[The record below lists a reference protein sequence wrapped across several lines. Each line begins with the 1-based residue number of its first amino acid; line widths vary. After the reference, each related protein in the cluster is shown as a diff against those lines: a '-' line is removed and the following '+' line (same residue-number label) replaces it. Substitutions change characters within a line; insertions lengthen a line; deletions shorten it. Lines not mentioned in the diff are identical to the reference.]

1 MLANYT
7 YGNNNQQ
14 NTMVSP
20 AVTYPVS
27 LMTQYAYK
35 DPQFALGNLIGS
47 YLANRYLGNI
57 LGGENTGSGNG
68 APTPVNDA
76 DFQNTLNASAGNK
89 FSLDANGNAVYNTP
103 AFLPA
108 TYSDAAV
115 TGGGIA
121 GTSFKDYLDNVNQT
135 NSGGL
140 LNYQQ
145 LAQQAGITPQAQAV
159 AQTGQAMSGLLPTST
174 SAPAAT
180 GSIPAIDGSLGLKTG
195 NVSFN
200 IGGGT
205 SPFSNGWTYNNPYL
219 KKDRGDIA
227 GQGAVSPENGSED
240 SAVYTI
246 DEKFPG
252 MVKEGNIDLAS
263 RPVVHLP
270 DGSIATVRSIGV
282 NIDGKEY
289 LLPTVSQDGRLLS
302 NDEAVDE
309 FKRTGKYLGIFDS
322 PEASDR
328 YAEALHNQQDKLY
341 NRRPENEVDTSQPIQ
356 PVDKN
361 PIKPANEYPIRASAP
376 ITEDKKEVLD
386 GNNLRIMSANDGQV
400 YDFTVSDDGNWIT
413 FGNARMPIQSKN
425 QLISAMHDPNQSFRN
440 IEEMATSTHNN
451 TPVMSESDA
460 AIIAQ
465 DPSRRTEWL
474 NLMNNQDRRD
484 MTDADNPGVY
494 PTWYVSA
501 NNAMRNAQNN
511 PNTQIDSNNAPQ
523 PFNADEWQRDFAI
536 RQLRRG
542 VSPEA
547 INSMLSV
554 LMPTMQRREDDYN
567 RYQESAIWPTYYAAI
582 QQGDYGTAAQLGEA
596 MLQYNPN
603 LGSMMLNNIPGG
615 RDYWTSA
622 EAVRRAE
629 RQQAANIAAE
639 QRNRQYKIEDS
650 NREYQQSVDLK
661 MLDHKL
667 SQIDKAWD
675 YQQKLAFQRASN
687 QDKVDMLTNAGMS
700 PQEATFTVYGGKKSG
715 RSSGGPSSDKDFS
728 RAMQII
734 KAYNSYDGE
743 GPNPYASAYP
753 AAQDV
758 VNNYGLV
765 PLNSNNDYYQAM
777 SWITDRLER
786 NNALGNPYSK
796 EQMMQLIDN
805 NLEPNTAK
813 SVKDSINWQDY
824 FGA

>member
-89 FSLDANGNAVYNTP
+89 FSLDANGNAEYNTP

-115 TGGGIA
+115 TVGGVA

-328 YAEALHNQQDKLY
+328 YAEALHNQQDKMY
-341 NRRPENEVDTSQPIQ
+341 TRRPENEADTSQPIQ
-356 PVDKN
+356 PIDTN
-361 PIKPANEYPIRASAP
+361 PIKPANEYPIQPSTP

-400 YDFTVSDDGNWIT
+400 YGFTVSDDGNWIT

-484 MTDADNPGVY
+484 MTDTDNVGVY

-511 PNTQIDSNNAPQ
+511 PNAQIDSNNAPQ

-547 INSMLSV
+547 INSMLSM

-700 PQEATFTVYGGKKSG
+700 PQEATLTVYGGKKSG
-715 RSSGGPSSDKDFS
+715 DNSS
-728 RAMQII
+728 
-734 KAYNSYDGE
+734 
-743 GPNPYASAYP
+743 
-753 AAQDV
+753 
-758 VNNYGLV
+758 
-765 PLNSNNDYYQAM
+765 SNNRRYQQLKDWIDSYEKAHANDPDTSWKDDYDY
-777 SWITDRLER
+777 RLRKEEFNR
-786 NNALGNPYSK
+786 YTEPQYDFNNANDLYSFATDLIMSGEYSDEEIKNTLRNVSPEMAENVISTYQK
-796 EQMMQLIDN
+796 EGKL
-805 NLEPNTAK
+805 K
-813 SVKDSINWQDY
+813 
-824 FGA
+824 

>member
-440 IEEMATSTHNN
+440 IEEMGTSTHNN

-700 PQEATFTVYGGKKSG
+700 PQEATLTVYGGKKSG
-715 RSSGGPSSDKDFS
+715 DNSS
-728 RAMQII
+728 
-734 KAYNSYDGE
+734 
-743 GPNPYASAYP
+743 
-753 AAQDV
+753 
-758 VNNYGLV
+758 
-765 PLNSNNDYYQAM
+765 SNNRRYQQLKDWIDSYEKAHANDPDTSWKDDYDY
-777 SWITDRLER
+777 RLRKEEFNR
-786 NNALGNPYSK
+786 YTEPQYDFNNANDLYSFATDLIMSGEYSDEEIKNTLRNVSPEMAENVISTYQK
-796 EQMMQLIDN
+796 EGKL
-805 NLEPNTAK
+805 K
-813 SVKDSINWQDY
+813 
-824 FGA
+824 

>member
-180 GSIPAIDGSLGLKTG
+180 GSIPAIDGSFGLKTG

-328 YAEALHNQQDKLY
+328 YAEALHNQQDKMY
-341 NRRPENEVDTSQPIQ
+341 TRRSENEADNSQPIQ

-413 FGNARMPIQSKN
+413 FGNARMPIHSKN

-451 TPVMSESDA
+451 APVMSESDA

-511 PNTQIDSNNAPQ
+511 PNAQIDSNNAPQ

-639 QRNRQYKIEDS
+639 QRNRQYKLEDS
-650 NREYQQSVDLK
+650 DRDFARDIYLKQLGEQLRQNGRAYEYSLK
-661 MLDHKL
+661 SDYERQKINDRYSWAMQHGYSPEEAANYALGGSRGSRSSSSGEKLSKKEQELSNELNNLYSQAMKVGSDGRLDHDAVAALTDFVSENTSKL
-667 SQIDKAWD
+667 DEEDATTMRAMAYAAQGMM
-675 YQQKLAFQRASN
+675 QKLDGHEDGAYAMWSN
-687 QDKVDMLTNAGMS
+687 VPRYLLEQLLPRMNWEG
-700 PQEATFTVYGGKKSG
+700 
-715 RSSGGPSSDKDFS
+715 
-728 RAMQII
+728 
-734 KAYNSYDGE
+734 YD
-743 GPNPYASAYP
+743 
-753 AAQDV
+753 
-758 VNNYGLV
+758 
-765 PLNSNNDYYQAM
+765 
-777 SWITDRLER
+777 
-786 NNALGNPYSK
+786 
-796 EQMMQLIDN
+796 
-805 NLEPNTAK
+805 
-813 SVKDSINWQDY
+813 
-824 FGA
+824 

>member
-7 YGNNNQQ
+7 YGNNNQG
-14 NTMVSP
+14 NNMVSP

-47 YLANRYLGNI
+47 YLANKYLGNI
-57 LGGENTGSGNG
+57 MGGENNGTGTP
-68 APTPVNDA
+68 APASDA
-76 DFQNTLNASAGNK
+76 DFQNTLNANIGNK
-89 FSLDANGNAVYNTP
+89 FSLDANGNALYNTS

-121 GTSFKDYLDNVNQT
+121 GTSFKDYLNNINQ
-135 NSGGL
+135 NNASGL

-145 LAQQAGITPQAQAV
+145 LSQQAGIIPQEQAV
-159 AQTGQAMSGLLPTST
+159 AQTGQAVGGLLPTST
-174 SAPAAT
+174 PATIGT
-180 GSIPAIDGSLGLKTG
+180 GSIPPIDGSLGLKMGG
-195 NVSFN
+195 NTSFN
-200 IGGGT
+200 IGGGL

-227 GQGAVSPENGSED
+227 GQGAVSPENASAD

-252 MVKEGNIDLAS
+252 MIKEGNIDLAS

-282 NIDGKEY
+282 NIGGKEY

-328 YAEALHNQQDKLY
+328 YAEALHNQQDKMY
-341 NRRPENEVDTSQPIQ
+341 TRRSENEADNLQPIQ

-361 PIKPANEYPIRASAP
+361 PIKPANEYPIRESAP
-376 ITEDKKEVLD
+376 ITEDKKEVLN

-440 IEEMATSTHNN
+440 IEEMATSVHNN

-474 NLMNNQDRRD
+474 NLINNRDRRD
-484 MTDADNPGVY
+484 MTDTDNSGVY
-494 PTWYVSA
+494 PTWYISA

-511 PNTQIDSNNAPQ
+511 PNTLIDSNAPQ
-523 PFNADEWQRDFAI
+523 PVNVDEWQRDFAI

-554 LMPTMQRREDDYN
+554 LKPEMQRREEDYN

-582 QQGDYGTAAQLGEA
+582 QQGDYGAAAQLGEA
-596 MLQYNPN
+596 MLQYNPS
-603 LGSMMLNNIPGG
+603 LGSMMLDNLPGG
-615 RDYWTSA
+615 RDYYTSA
-622 EAVRRAE
+622 EAARRAE

-650 NREYQQSVDLK
+650 NREYQQSVNLK

-675 YQQKLAFQRASN
+675 YQQKLSFQRASN

-715 RSSGGPSSDKDFS
+715 RSSGESSSNKAFS

-734 KAYNSYDGE
+734 RSYNSYEGD
-743 GPNPYASAYP
+743 GPNPYAAAYP

-765 PLNSNNDYYQAM
+765 PLTSNNDYYQAM

-805 NLEPNTAK
+805 SLEPNTAE

-824 FGA
+824 FG

>member
-47 YLANRYLGNI
+47 YLAQRFLGNTVK
-57 LGGENTGSGNG
+57 GELENSQESVAN
-68 APTPVNDA
+68 NA
-76 DFQNTLNASAGNK
+76 DFQNTLNANAGNK

-115 TGGGIA
+115 TGGGIT

-159 AQTGQAMSGLLPTST
+159 AQTGQATSGLLPTST
-174 SAPAAT
+174 PTSTGT

-328 YAEALHNQQDKLY
+328 YAEALHNQQDQLY
-341 NRRPENEVDTSQPIQ
+341 TRRPENEADNEADNSQPIQ

-361 PIKPANEYPIRASAP
+361 PIKPVNEYPIQPSTP

-413 FGNARMPIQSKN
+413 FGNAKMPIQSKN

-484 MTDADNPGVY
+484 MTDTNNSGVY

-501 NNAMRNAQNN
+501 NNAIRNAQNN
-511 PNTQIDSNNAPQ
+511 LNAQIDSNNAPQ

-700 PQEATFTVYGGKKSG
+700 PQEATLTVYGGKKSG
-715 RSSGGPSSDKDFS
+715 DNSS
-728 RAMQII
+728 
-734 KAYNSYDGE
+734 
-743 GPNPYASAYP
+743 
-753 AAQDV
+753 
-758 VNNYGLV
+758 
-765 PLNSNNDYYQAM
+765 SNNRRYQQLKDWIDSYEKAHANDPDTSWKDDYDY
-777 SWITDRLER
+777 RLRKEEFNR
-786 NNALGNPYSK
+786 YTEPQYDFNNANDLYSFATDLIMSGEYSDEEIKNTLRNVSPEMAENVISTYQK
-796 EQMMQLIDN
+796 EGKL
-805 NLEPNTAK
+805 K
-813 SVKDSINWQDY
+813 
-824 FGA
+824 

>member
-700 PQEATFTVYGGKKSG
+700 PQEATLTVYGGKKSG
-715 RSSGGPSSDKDFS
+715 DNSS
-728 RAMQII
+728 
-734 KAYNSYDGE
+734 
-743 GPNPYASAYP
+743 
-753 AAQDV
+753 
-758 VNNYGLV
+758 
-765 PLNSNNDYYQAM
+765 SNNRRYQQLKDWIDSYEKAHANDPDTSWKDDYDY
-777 SWITDRLER
+777 RLRKEEFNR
-786 NNALGNPYSK
+786 YTEPQYDFNNANDLYSFATDLIMSGEYSDEEIKNTLRNVSPEMAENVISTYQK
-796 EQMMQLIDN
+796 EGKL
-805 NLEPNTAK
+805 K
-813 SVKDSINWQDY
+813 
-824 FGA
+824 

>member
-68 APTPVNDA
+68 TPTPVNDA
-76 DFQNTLNASAGNK
+76 DFQNTLNANAGNK

-115 TGGGIA
+115 TGGGIT

-159 AQTGQAMSGLLPTST
+159 AQTGQATSGLLPTST
-174 SAPAAT
+174 PTSTGT
-180 GSIPAIDGSLGLKTG
+180 GSIPAIDGSIGLKTG

-240 SAVYTI
+240 PAVYTI

-356 PVDKN
+356 PVDEN
-361 PIKPANEYPIRASAP
+361 PIKPANEYPIQPSTP

-451 TPVMSESDA
+451 APVMSESDA
-460 AIIAQ
+460 AIISQ

-511 PNTQIDSNNAPQ
+511 PNAQIDSNNAPQ

-715 RSSGGPSSDKDFS
+715 DNSS
-728 RAMQII
+728 
-734 KAYNSYDGE
+734 
-743 GPNPYASAYP
+743 
-753 AAQDV
+753 
-758 VNNYGLV
+758 
-765 PLNSNNDYYQAM
+765 SNNRRYQQLKDWIDSYEKAHANDPDTSWKDDYDY
-777 SWITDRLER
+777 RLRKEEFNR
-786 NNALGNPYSK
+786 YTEPQYDFNNANDLYSFATDLIMSGEYSDEEIKNTLRNVSPEMAENVISTYQK
-796 EQMMQLIDN
+796 EGKL
-805 NLEPNTAK
+805 K
-813 SVKDSINWQDY
+813 
-824 FGA
+824 

>member
-47 YLANRYLGNI
+47 YLAQRFLGNTVK
-57 LGGENTGSGNG
+57 GELENSQESVAN
-68 APTPVNDA
+68 NA
-76 DFQNTLNASAGNK
+76 DFQNTLNANAGNK

-180 GSIPAIDGSLGLKTG
+180 GSIPAIDGSFGLKTG

-240 SAVYTI
+240 PAVYTI

-328 YAEALHNQQDKLY
+328 YAEALHNQQDKMY
-341 NRRPENEVDTSQPIQ
+341 RRRPENAADNSQPIQ
-356 PVDKN
+356 PVDEN
-361 PIKPANEYPIRASAP
+361 PIKPANEYPIQPSTP
-376 ITEDKKEVLD
+376 ITEDRKEVLD

-451 TPVMSESDA
+451 APVMSESDA
-460 AIIAQ
+460 AIISQ

-511 PNTQIDSNNAPQ
+511 PNAQIDSNNAPQ

-715 RSSGGPSSDKDFS
+715 DNSS
-728 RAMQII
+728 
-734 KAYNSYDGE
+734 
-743 GPNPYASAYP
+743 
-753 AAQDV
+753 
-758 VNNYGLV
+758 
-765 PLNSNNDYYQAM
+765 SNNRRYQQLKDWIDSYEKAHANDPDTSWKDDYDY
-777 SWITDRLER
+777 RLRKEEFNR
-786 NNALGNPYSK
+786 YTEPQYDFNNANDLYSFATDLIMSGEYSDEEIKNTLRNVSPEMAENVISTYQK
-796 EQMMQLIDN
+796 EGKL
-805 NLEPNTAK
+805 K
-813 SVKDSINWQDY
+813 
-824 FGA
+824 